1 MAWVSVHVAS
11 LEDIYGIAQRTT
23 EYEHPKKL
31 EERKQVVD
39 TDKKSPKHEARL
51 RMLLLPKTEWSPAPV
66 LTLFRH

>member
-1 MAWVSVHVAS
+1 M
-11 LEDIYGIAQRTT
+11 
-23 EYEHPKKL
+23 EHPKKL

-39 TDKKSPKHEARL
+39 TDKKSQKHEARL